1 MIKDTDFKDLFI
13 IEHNSSADRR
23 GEFHEIFRLELLNN
37 RLDYNINFCQE
48 NLVKSSKNVLRGLH
62 FQKNPYS
69 QSKLV
74 SVLKGKIFDVAVDL
88 RKNSKTYGKYFSIC
102 ISCDDNISL
111 FIPKGFAHGYL
122 SLDHETLVSYKVDN
136 YYNPKSEC
144 GIAYNDKSLNINW
157 GLNDNFMIISE
168 KDKNYDAY
176 RW

>member
-1 MIKDTDFKDLFI
+1 MKIKKTKFKGLMVVIGIKHQDKRGYIRELMLEKI
-13 IEHNSSADRR
+13 IRR
-23 GEFHEIFRLELLNN
+23 KFKFQILS
-37 RLDYNINFCQE
+37 
-48 NLVKSSKNVLRGLH
+48 VSKKNVLRGLH
-62 FQKNPYS
+62 FQVRKP
-69 QSKLV
+69 QGKLI
-74 SVLKGKIFDVAVDL
+74 SVLKGEIFDVAVDL